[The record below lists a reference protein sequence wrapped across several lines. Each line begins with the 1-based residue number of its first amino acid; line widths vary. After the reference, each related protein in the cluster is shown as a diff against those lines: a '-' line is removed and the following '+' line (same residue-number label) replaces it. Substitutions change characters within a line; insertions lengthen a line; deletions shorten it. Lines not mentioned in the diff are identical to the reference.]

1 VLKVSRIVYEVVV
14 VYEIGIQSSVTHLK
28 R

>member
-14 VYEIGIQSSVTHLK
+14 VYEIGIQSSLTHLK